1 MPIVARKSKNAPAPL
16 TENALAK
23 QALEAI
29 DQIDREAQ
37 QKKQAQADG
46 LKKARETIT
55 ERMNELNHQLAQ
67 IDKALAAITGQ
78 PAAPRTK
85 RPRRDLNEIR
95 ERVGRWMEGR
105 RGQKFGAGDLA
116 TEFPELEGVAISIFL
131 KPLIEEGK
139 VKTDSSEGIRRMKYF
154 VAEGA

>member
-1 MPIVARKSKNAPAPL
+1 MPIVARKPKNATPPQ

-37 QKKQAQADG
+37 QKKQAQADA
-46 LKKARETIT
+46 LKKARDTIT
-55 ERMNELNHQLAQ
+55 ERMSELEHQLAQ

-78 PAAPRTK
+78 PAARPK

-95 ERVGRWMEGR
+95 ERVGRWMEGH
-105 RGQKFGAGDLA
+105 RGEKFGAGDLQK
-116 TEFPELEGVAISIFL
+116 EFPELEGVAVSLFL
-131 KPLIEEGK
+131 KPLIEENK
-139 VKTDSSEGIRRMKYF
+139 IKTDTSEGIRRMKYF
-154 VAEGA
+154 VAENS